1 MEKNGMKII
10 VSNVEFPFDT
20 GCRILKMKHREC
32 PMQEIEDFWDD
43 IKPMS
48 FKEIAKLSNLEQ
60 RRIGILHL
68 GIDKIV
74 SEVKPKLL
82 SEKTLKKTTT
92 WIDEKGKLVQHK
104 FSDTYKLFEV
114 DGKYFNE
121 GLGSR
126 MRIDN
131 CYYISCKDT
140 STDRE
145 YLIWVDLR
153 SVWQTNGGKGSF
165 DVSKI
170 SAIQCIAWTIQ
181 TDVPVGSIE
190 KIIRQGD
197 CILIKPK
204 GKYKGLGTARHLTEE
219 EYKTLLV
226 AES

>member
-126 MRIDN
+126 MDN

-153 SVWQTNGGKGSF
+153 SVWQTNGSKGSF

-181 TDVPVGSIE
+181 TDVPVGSID

>member
-126 MRIDN
+126 MDN

-181 TDVPVGSIE
+181 TDVPVGSID

>member
-126 MRIDN
+126 MDN

-153 SVWQTNGGKGSF
+153 SVWQTNGGKGNF

-181 TDVPVGSIE
+181 TDVPVGSID

>member
-68 GIDKIV
+68 GIEKIV

-126 MRIDN
+126 MDN

-181 TDVPVGSIE
+181 TDVPVGSID

>member
-121 GLGSR
+121 GLGGR
-126 MRIDN
+126 MDN

-181 TDVPVGSIE
+181 TDVPVGSID